1 VSAAAAG
8 GRGPSGRRAG
18 GDPRRRALARRTAV
32 VRASGAAKGA
42 DAAQARG
49 CAGAH
54 TSRRRGASTRG
65 AGVGAK
71 AVVRVPG
78 ELVAACAGVAQC
90 GCA

>member
-1 VSAAAAG
+1 VSVAAAG
-8 GRGPSGRRAG
+8 GRSPSGRRAG

-32 VRASGAAKGA
+32 VRASSAAKGA

-54 TSRRRGASTRG
+54 ASRWHGASARG